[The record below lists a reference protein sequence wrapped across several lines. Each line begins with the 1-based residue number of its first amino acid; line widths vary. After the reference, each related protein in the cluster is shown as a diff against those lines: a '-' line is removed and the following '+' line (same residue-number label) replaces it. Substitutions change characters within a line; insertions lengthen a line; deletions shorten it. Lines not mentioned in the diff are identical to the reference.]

1 MAISIQFVNITVS
14 DVDESLAF
22 YRDAL
27 GFEVRNDVGQ
37 GEFRWLT
44 LGLPGSD
51 AGAIVLSPPF
61 AGRSKGEGDALQ
73 ELLVKGSLPM
83 VVYATDDLDGT
94 FARAV
99 AAGAEVVQEPIAQD
113 WGQRDC
119 AFRDPSGNMV
129 RMAQA

>member
-1 MAISIQFVNITVS
+1 MTISIQFVNITVN

-51 AGAIVLSPPF
+51 SGAIVLSPPH

-73 ELLVKGSLPM
+73 ELLIKGSLPM
-83 VVYATDDLDGT
+83 VVYATDDLDAT
-94 FARAV
+94 FATAV
-99 AAGAEVVQEPIAQD
+99 AAGAEVLQEPIAQD
-113 WGQRDC
+113 WGQKDC
-119 AFRDPSGNMV
+119 ALRDPSGNMV
-129 RMAQA
+129 RIALM